1 MSLPSGFVLKDSHL
15 IRGVAAL
22 VVISVLVPGI
32 FGVGPPQ
39 YFSDDSVQ
47 LAASDSETDV
57 TARPTS
63 GADADTTETVAA
75 LTIPQAE
82 AEAAPEEP
90 AVPARQPKADSTS
103 EDGATGV

>member
-15 IRGVAAL
+15 IRGVAAM

-47 LAASDSETDV
+47 LAASDSKTDG

-63 GADADTTETVAA
+63 GVDAETAETTE
-75 LTIPQAE
+75 E
-82 AEAAPEEP
+82 ARGGGGSSFPGERGRWPGG
-90 AVPARQPKADSTS
+90 
-103 EDGATGV
+103 DGGHDRRGR